1 MTVRMPKSIALLAL
15 ALLVAALIAG
25 CGGSSSDTTDSA
37 DPVSSGGEATGSS
50 ASSGAAATNGVA
62 NVKAVESTV
71 AEEGTET
78 QVEVARFPNGVDN
91 DEISTTGAKPIKP
104 CALVPKKK
112 AEGILGAGVKLT
124 ERIQGPTC
132 VYTASGRT
140 VTLAVEKNSL
150 KQLRE
155 GAKTSSKVTAAGK
168 TGWCLRYDNSS
179 VVFAV
184 SHGRVLQ
191 ITGPCA
197 AGVRFA
203 AIALP
208 RL

>member
-1 MTVRMPKSIALLAL
+1 MTVRMPKSVAPLAL
-15 ALLVAALIAG
+15 ALIVAALVAG
-25 CGGSSSDTTDSA
+25 CGGGSSDTSSSGGSA
-37 DPVSSGGEATGSS
+37 DPVHVT
-50 ASSGAAATNGVA
+50 
-62 NVKAVESTV
+62 AVESTV

-78 QVEVARFPNGVDN
+78 RVEVARFPNGVDN

-112 AEGILGAGVKLT
+112 AEGILGANVKVS

-140 VTLAVEKNSL
+140 ITLAVEKNSL

-155 GAKTSSKVTAAGK
+155 GAKTASKVTAAGK
-168 TGWCLRYDNSS
+168 TGWCLRYDNSA

-184 SHGRVLQ
+184 RGGRVLQ